1 LGAARRKDFYF
12 SRSYRDLG
20 FSGCVDRDAINPLI
34 RRLYGNTRRIDGNAR
49 TGKTDLAFDEL
60 RRVPPRCRLH
70 ESYLGVTSEPEC
82 VGGIEL
88 DVHTGIWAGCD
99 AVIGLQRRIDEACD
113 LLSGV
118 AAANGNLALYS
129 PDLRLRIGGGNAQK
143 QR

>member
-20 FSGCVDRDAINPLI
+20 FSGCVDLDAINPLI
-34 RRLYGNTRRIDGNAR
+34 RRLYGNTRRIDSYAR

-60 RRVPPRCRLH
+60 RLISPGWRLH
-70 ESYLGVTSEPEC
+70 ESYFGVTSEPEC

-88 DVHTGIWAGCD
+88 DIYSGIWARCD

-118 AAANGNLALYS
+118 TAANGNFTFYGC
-129 PDLRLRIGGGNAQK
+129 DLGLRIGGGNAQ
-143 QR
+143 